1 MNGIIIMMEKDELL
15 ALIQDAVDGAIR
27 SIGLKNEP
35 VEQEDLMTIEDV
47 VLWLDIKKSALYQ
60 KTHYQEIPFI
70 KKGKRVYFSRM
81 ELTKWLQEG
90 KNITLSERNEQ
101 ASERLIEL
109 HKKRFKIK

>member
-1 MNGIIIMMEKDELL
+1 MSGTIIMMEKDELM
-15 ALIQDAVDGAIR
+15 ALIQNAVEGAIR

-35 VEQEDLMTIEDV
+35 VEQEDLMTVDDV

-70 KKGKRVYFSRM
+70 KKGKRVYFSRK

-90 KNITLSERNEQ
+90 KKLTLVERNEL

-109 HKKRFKIK
+109 HKKRFKTK